1 MARYIQLN
9 TDKLAA
15 VEDQKILKASD
26 YATLLEANAVLDA
39 AKAEAEQIRKE
50 AESLYESEK
59 QRGYED
65 GLFEAKMEMTEQM
78 ITTVEQTVEYLAS
91 VEQDIVNIVTEA
103 LEKVVTGIDAHDL
116 IVKVVR
122 NALQVVRSEKKVSV
136 RVAPQNVEVLNDKL
150 NEILALYPAI
160 LELQVQPDSRLN
172 DQGCIIESPIGI
184 VDASLDGQLDALK
197 MAFQKAIGDKVE
209 T

>member
-15 VEDQKILKASD
+15 VEDQKILKASE

-39 AKAEAEQIRKE
+39 AKAEAEQIRKD

-78 ITTVEQTVEYLAS
+78 ITTVEQTVDYLAS

-103 LEKVVTGIDAHDL
+103 LEKVVTDIDAHDL
-116 IVKVVR
+116 IVNVVR
-122 NALQVVRSEKKVSV
+122 HALQVVRSEKKVSV
-136 RVAPQNVEVLNDKL
+136 RVAPQNVDVLNDKL

>member
-15 VEDQKILKASD
+15 VEDQKILKTSD